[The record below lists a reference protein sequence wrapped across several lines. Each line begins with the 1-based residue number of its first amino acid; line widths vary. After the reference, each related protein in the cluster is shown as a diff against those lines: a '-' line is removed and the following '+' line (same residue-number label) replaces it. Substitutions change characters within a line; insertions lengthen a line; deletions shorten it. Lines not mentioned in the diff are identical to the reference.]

1 MWWNNS
7 YIIKV
12 ISFLSSHT
20 TSCLHQFFHM
30 CMYERQTKPAPLTEI
45 WQYVDGIESVSSG
58 HHTVSSFPI
67 NVANSLYRLLFT
79 ALDVNSKNQE
89 NRTEMG
95 SCWGKNNKIVATWRQ
110 WRWEWCSLR
119 VRLGWQVSTSFCQ
132 QTFTKFISAILA
144 RDRDL
149 YNTNGCPTWKLLVL
163 VSFSKPESRIPG
175 GVTEFTNQFR
185 HSRDK
190 HKHLQLLDNSRD
202 GEACVKSE
210 KLVLLKGFQIPF
222 PCWLTQNKS
231 TGF

>member
-1 MWWNNS
+1 MGLSLCPLATTLSHLFPLMLLIPCTDFCSLLWMWTVK
-7 YIIKV
+7 IKR
-12 ISFLSSHT
+12 IGL
-20 TSCLHQFFHM
+20 
-30 CMYERQTKPAPLTEI
+30 R
-45 WQYVDGIESVSSG
+45 WG
-58 HHTVSSFPI
+58 HV
-67 NVANSLYRLLFT
+67 R
-79 ALDVNSKNQE
+79 
-89 NRTEMG
+89 
-95 SCWGKNNKIVATWRQ
+95 GKNNKIVATWRQ

-132 QTFTKFISAILA
+132 QTFMKFISAILA